1 MATATGETRFFE
13 TSIDL
18 SEHVRK
24 EAVGILNQ
32 RLADATDLKTQTK
45 YAHWNVKGPQFFQ
58 LHELFDQI
66 AEHFDEYADLLAE
79 RATALGGTAHGT
91 ARQAVAVSSIP
102 EYEVTATTGT
112 EHVRALSR
120 NVATFAEYVREAID
134 KTDEIGDKSTAD
146 VFTEISRQVDK
157 DLWFLQ
163 AHLQA

>member
-1 MATATGETRFFE
+1 MATATSETRFFE

-18 SEHVRK
+18 SEHIRK

-91 ARQAVAVSSIP
+91 A
-102 EYEVTATTGT
+102 TTGT

-120 NVATFAEYVREAID
+120 NVANFAEYVREAID

-146 VFTEISRQVDK
+146 VFTEISRRVDK

>member
-1 MATATGETRFFE
+1 MATATTETRFFE

-18 SEHVRK
+18 SEHIRK
-24 EAVGILNQ
+24 QAATLLNQ

-45 YAHWNVKGPQFFQ
+45 FAHWNVKGLQFFQ

-66 AEHFDEYADLLAE
+66 AEHFDDYADLLAE
-79 RATALGGTAHGT
+79 RVTALGGTAQGT
-91 ARQAVAVSSIP
+91 LRQAAAASSIS
-102 EYEVTATTGT
+102 EYELHATTGP
-112 EHVRALSR
+112 EHVRALAH
-120 NVATFAEYVREAID
+120 NVAVFAEYVREAID
-134 KTDEIGDKSTAD
+134 KTDEMGDKSTAD